1 MSGQKFQ
8 RSCVTLAANRT
19 NHEVCHLG
27 QRPRVKSERGRVMD
41 RKGVQNLSDGRVD
54 VPAADGLV
62 KMISPAPRAEWV
74 AIMRSDP
81 YALESQSPEWADAMC
96 DAHPLRDASRLYV
109 TAGGR
114 TLVLPMLRRPLAVGF
129 FTAEQSNPPACGLG
143 GLLAA
148 GGVQAGEVNAVLEDL
163 AKRRVVVQSV
173 SPGPLEVDAW
183 RDAHHPRALVHPHH
197 VHLLDLQGGWDEV
210 WTQRFTKN
218 SRRGVRTAER
228 KGVTVE
234 RGTGGELVPEFYALM
249 ERAVLRWARQ
259 QHEPAWLARRRLHR
273 RDPREKFEAIG
284 RRLGDRFQV
293 WVARVDGRPAAACL
307 VARGVNAH
315 DFRGAMDE
323 RLKHYRA
330 TDLIQARAIQDA
342 CEARC
347 RYYYLGESG
356 TGTLGQ
362 FKERFGARRIV
373 SPEFR
378 FERLPVTRV
387 ERGIKTAVKK
397 IIGFQ
402 D

>member
-1 MSGQKFQ
+1 MSG
-8 RSCVTLAANRT
+8 
-19 NHEVCHLG
+19 G
-27 QRPRVKSERGRVMD
+27 QVV
-41 RKGVQNLSDGRVD
+41 
-54 VPAADGLV
+54 VPVADSLV

-74 AIMRSDP
+74 AIMDSDP
-81 YALESQSPEWADAMC
+81 YALESQSPQWADAMC
-96 DAHPLRDASRLYV
+96 EAHGLRDVSRLYQ
-109 TAGGR
+109 TASGR
-114 TLVLPMLRRPLAVGF
+114 TLVLPMLRRPSAAGF
-129 FTAEQSNPPACGLG
+129 LTAEQSNPPACGLG
-143 GLLAA
+143 GLLAP

-197 VHLLDLQGGWDEV
+197 VHLLDLRGGWDEV
-210 WTQRFTKN
+210 WAQRFTKT
-218 SRRGVRTAER
+218 SRRGVRMAER

-234 RGTGGELVPEFYALM
+234 RGTGGELLPEFYGLM
-249 ERAVLRWARQ
+249 ERAVLRWARR
-259 QHEPAWLARRRLHR
+259 QHEPEWLARRRLHR
-273 RDPREKFEAIG
+273 RDPREKFDAIA
-284 RRLGDRFQV
+284 RHLGNRFQV
-293 WVARVDGRPAAACL
+293 WVAHVNGRAAAACL
-307 VARGVNAH
+307 VARGANAH

-323 RLKHYRA
+323 ELKHYRA

-342 CEARC
+342 CYAGC

-373 SPEFR
+373 TPEFR
-378 FERLPVTRV
+378 FERLPITPV